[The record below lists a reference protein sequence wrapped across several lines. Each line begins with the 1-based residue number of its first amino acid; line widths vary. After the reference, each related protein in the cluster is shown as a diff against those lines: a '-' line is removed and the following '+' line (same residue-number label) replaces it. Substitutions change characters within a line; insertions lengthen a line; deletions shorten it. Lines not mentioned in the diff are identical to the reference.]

1 MRERNLVIGVII
13 VVIAIIGCV
22 SAFYLS
28 NNITYDNL
36 TMSGIE
42 CEVPADNITPNV
54 SNPNCQKYEDPNYNL
69 SIAVY
74 ITNTGSNTTDNTTN
88 DTNQTQTFQQQEQQ
102 FMEVINTANVTPVK
116 KDNVSYNK
124 SSEGLYSYY
133 VNDSGVN
140 VMIKTT
146 NENVLMHIIQTL
158 HINPSIE
165 VTLAENSTD
174 NNTTTVTT
182 KTVTKTTTSKQ
193 DHSDDN
199 DNDTSTTSKTPNNTS
214 TNNRNNDNTAGKS
227 SKPYYSEPEYTYD
240 WDW

>member
-54 SNPNCQKYEDPNYNL
+54 SNPNYQNYEDPTYNL

-74 ITNTGSNTTDNTTN
+74 ITNTGSNTTDNSTN
-88 DTNQTQTFQQQEQQ
+88 DTNQTQTLQQQEQQ

-124 SSEGLYSYY
+124 SSEGLYTYY

-140 VMIKTT
+140 VIIKTT

-174 NNTTTVTT
+174 TNTTTVTT
-182 KTVTKTTTSKQ
+182 KTVTKTTNTQQQSK
-193 DHSDDN
+193 DDN
-199 DNDTSTTSKTPNNTS
+199 KTNTS
-214 TNNRNNDNTAGKS
+214 TINKTTKKNYTVGPS
-227 SKPYYSEPEYTYD
+227 PKPYNPEPFPEPDTYDD

>member
-102 FMEVINTANVTPVK
+102 FMEVINTANITPVK

-199 DNDTSTTSKTPNNTS
+199 DNDTLTTNET
-214 TNNRNNDNTAGKS
+214 TNNKNNNKNNNVDPS
-227 SKPYYSEPEYTYD
+227 PEPYYPEPEYTYD

>member
-1 MRERNLVIGVII
+1 MREKNIIIGVII
-13 VVIAIIGCV
+13 VVIAIIGCI

-54 SNPNCQKYEDPNYNL
+54 SNPNYQNYEDPTYNL

-74 ITNTGSNTTDNTTN
+74 ITNVGSNTTDNTTN
-88 DTNQTQTFQQQEQQ
+88 DTNQTQTLQQQEQQ

-124 SSEGLYSYY
+124 SPEGLYTYY

-140 VMIKTT
+140 VIIKTT

-174 NNTTTVTT
+174 TNTTTVTT

-193 DHSDDN
+193 DHSDN
-199 DNDTSTTSKTPNNTS
+199 NNNSSTINKTTEKNH
-214 TNNRNNDNTAGKS
+214 TAGPDPE
-227 SKPYYSEPEYTYD
+227 PYNPEPDTYDD